1 MAILINGM
9 HNNTHSVYLLQYH
22 VVLVTKFRNPVLK
35 GKVKESVYGTLKE
48 TLEMMNAHL
57 LKINGEA
64 DHVHLLIETTP
75 DVNLFT
81 LMKTIKTR
89 SARFARRDYPEEVAK
104 YYWKN
109 FFWSNGYFISTVSEN
124 TLANVKKYIQNQG
137 MKTKNQMV

>member
-1 MAILINGM
+1 MAILIDGM

-35 GKVKESVYGTLKE
+35 DKVKESVYRTLKE

-57 LKINGEA
+57 LEINGEK
-64 DHVHLLIETTP
+64 DYVHLLIETTP

-89 SARFARRDYPEEVAK
+89 SARFARRDFPKEVTK
-104 YYWKN
+104 CYWKN

-124 TLANVKKYIQNQG
+124 TLANVQKYIQNQG
-137 MKTKNQMV
+137 MKTKNRMA

>member
-1 MAILINGM
+1 MAILIDGM

-22 VVLVTKFRNPVLK
+22 VVLVAKFRNPVLK

-57 LKINGEA
+57 LEINGEA
-64 DHVHLLIETTP
+64 GHIHLLIETTP

-104 YYWKN
+104 YYWKK
-109 FFWSNGYFISTVSEN
+109 FFGAMAILFLRYLK
-124 TLANVKKYIQNQG
+124 TL
-137 MKTKNQMV
+137 